1 MISQISSQNKLGNY
15 LPSSRNK
22 QPSAVCTAYSSLT
35 SRKFKHRCTDTHL
48 LNDFEKRKYKMYTRR
63 NGNRAICRVHASSIE
78 EFYATLNDSITIDGT
93 ARSFVPI
100 PRVKAPRM
108 ASVAIKMDENVT
120 QGYKIAWRGSWAA
133 IKNFDRLEKLK
144 KKKKKRK
151 LTRDFFAFHGWKFF
165 NEKLGEIL
173 DVDL

>member
-1 MISQISSQNKLGNY
+1 M
-15 LPSSRNK
+15 
-22 QPSAVCTAYSSLT
+22 
-35 SRKFKHRCTDTHL
+35 
-48 LNDFEKRKYKMYTRR
+48 
-63 NGNRAICRVHASSIE
+63 
-78 EFYATLNDSITIDGT
+78 
-93 ARSFVPI
+93 
-100 PRVKAPRM
+100 KAPRM